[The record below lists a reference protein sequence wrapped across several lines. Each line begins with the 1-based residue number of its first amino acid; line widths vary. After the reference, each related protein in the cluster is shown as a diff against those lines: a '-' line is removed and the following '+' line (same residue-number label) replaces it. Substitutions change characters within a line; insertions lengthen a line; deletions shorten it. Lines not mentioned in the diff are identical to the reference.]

1 MKYLLRI
8 ILILLMIAPFS
19 GASGQINFR
28 KGWIITPEKDTI
40 HGLVKEYGINRSMKV
55 CRFKENNRS
64 KPVNYTPDQ
73 ILSYHIEDGSFY
85 SAGDYFHKGELNR
98 VFAEVLL
105 DGNLTLSH
113 YGKNKEMAYY
123 LEMEEG
129 FPVGLINKELNVD
142 RKSDFGYYA
151 YSNTTEVKIPVYRDT
166 LFSLFYDS
174 KKIRNQVANVK
185 YTQASMISI
194 SKAYLNETCQG
205 GNCITYEKDLRR
217 IRDRFGIYSGLQT
230 TWMEPK
236 EGSLGYEYDI
246 SYPIGLYY
254 NIPMPL
260 INERFSVQFEMIYRR
275 LISYEILDE
284 SGLLPDS
291 PDAENMIGIPL
302 LISYRILW
310 NRFSPTLGAGK
321 ELSILQFSTQRGS
334 WFADVGLDF
343 ELTPGVSLFTRIRL
357 QRQIY
362 RFKEDRNSTPPQIAE
377 DQASYFTALHVGIKF

>member
-1 MKYLLRI
+1 
-8 ILILLMIAPFS
+8 
-19 GASGQINFR
+19 
-28 KGWIITPEKDTI
+28 
-40 HGLVKEYGINRSMKV
+40 
-55 CRFKENNRS
+55 
-64 KPVNYTPDQ
+64 
-73 ILSYHIEDGSFY
+73 
-85 SAGDYFHKGELNR
+85 
-98 VFAEVLL
+98 
-105 DGNLTLSH
+105 
-113 YGKNKEMAYY
+113 
-123 LEMEEG
+123 
-129 FPVGLINKELNVD
+129 
-142 RKSDFGYYA
+142 
-151 YSNTTEVKIPVYRDT
+151 
-166 LFSLFYDS
+166 
-174 KKIRNQVANVK
+174 
-185 YTQASMISI
+185 
-194 SKAYLNETCQG
+194 
-205 GNCITYEKDLRR
+205 
-217 IRDRFGIYSGLQT
+217 
-230 TWMEPK
+230 MEPK